1 MQKYSKLA
9 YWIFTVLF
17 CFIMLYSATMYFTKY
32 EMVKG
37 FFESL
42 GYPIY
47 LIYPLA
53 TLKIIG
59 VITILAN
66 FNKTIKEWAYS
77 AFFFEVVLA
86 FFAHYMINDGGEVTA
101 LVALVLLIL
110 SYIFWKK
117 TNLKSNKE

>member
-17 CFIMLYSATMYFTKY
+17 CFIMLYSATMYFTKH

-59 VITILAN
+59 VITLLTN
-66 FNKTIKEWAYS
+66 FNKTLKEWAYS

-86 FFAHYMINDGGEVTA
+86 FFAHYMIKDGAQGTA

>member
-1 MQKYSKLA
+1 MNKYIKIA
-9 YWIFTVLF
+9 NWVFTSLF

-37 FFESL
+37 FFETL
-42 GYPIY
+42 GYPSY

-53 TLKIIG
+53 ILKILG
-59 VITILAN
+59 VITLLAN
-66 FNKTIKEWAYS
+66 FNKTLKEWTYS

-86 FFAHYMINDGGEVTA
+86 FFAHYMIKDGGEGTA
-101 LVALVLLIL
+101 LVALILLAL
-110 SYIFWKK
+110 SYFFWKK

>member
-59 VITILAN
+59 VITLLTN
-66 FNKTIKEWAYS
+66 FNKTTKEWAYS

-86 FFAHYMINDGGEVTA
+86 FFAHYMIKDGGQGTA
-101 LVALVLLIL
+101 LVALILLAL
-110 SYIFWKK
+110 SYFFWKK

>member
-66 FNKTIKEWAYS
+66 FNKTLKEWAYS

>member
-53 TLKIIG
+53 TLKIVG

-66 FNKTIKEWAYS
+66 FNKTLKEWAYS

-86 FFAHYMINDGGEVTA
+86 FFAHYMIKDGGEVTA